1 MNNKGKI
8 ISITSVK
15 GGVGKTTTLLNLAG
29 IYFQLKKRV
38 LIIDLDLF
46 SGSIAVSLDIKN
58 KKDVFM
64 LIESISNNRFTS
76 LKDYISNYNNGI
88 DVLASPKDPRQAL
101 KIDAKYI
108 PIIFDIAK
116 REYDVILV
124 DTNHVMD
131 EINLNILDYSDN
143 TLFIIS
149 NDIPDL
155 KNMKSLVSIF
165 KDAEKYNY
173 LICLNNS
180 KDNSKS
186 FISLFDIKNIIKKNI
201 NYTISKNFYIK
212 NIDKYVINGEILT
225 LNKKIFKNHAYD
237 INNMKKMAIEL
248 INDKEGEKK
257 NVKTN

>member
-1 MNNKGKI
+1 MNNKEYGKI

-29 IYFQLKKRV
+29 IYYQLKKRI

-46 SGSIAVSLDIKN
+46 SGSVAVSLDIKN

-76 LKDYISNYNNGI
+76 LRDYVTTYNKGI
-88 DVLASPKDPRQAL
+88 DVLSSPKDPRQAL
-101 KIDAKYI
+101 KIEAKYI

-124 DTNHVMD
+124 DTSHILN
-131 EINLNILDYSDN
+131 EINLNILDYSNN

-155 KNMKSLVSIF
+155 KNMKSIVSIF

-186 FISLFDIKNIIKKNI
+186 YMSLFDIKNIIKKNI
-201 NYTISKNFYIK
+201 NYSISKNFYIK
-212 NIDKYVINGEILT
+212 NIDKFVMNGEILT
-225 LNKKIFKNHAYD
+225 LNKKIVKAHSSD
-237 INNMKKMAIEL
+237 INNMKKMALDL
-248 INDKEGEKK
+248 IDEKESDK
-257 NVKTN
+257 

>member
-1 MNNKGKI
+1 MNNNSRGKV

-38 LIIDLDLF
+38 LIIDFDLF
-46 SGSIAVSLDIKN
+46 SGSVAVCLDIKN

-64 LIESISNNRFTS
+64 LVESISNNRFTS
-76 LKDYISNYNNGI
+76 LKDYVTRYNSGIS
-88 DVLASPKDPRQAL
+88 VLASPKDPRQAL
-101 KIDAKYI
+101 KIEAKYI
-108 PIIFDIAK
+108 PVIFDIAR

-124 DTNHVMD
+124 DTNHVM
-131 EINLNILDYSDN
+131 EETKLNILDYSDN

-155 KNMKSLVSIF
+155 KNMKSVVSIF
-165 KDAEKYNY
+165 KDAEKENY

-186 FISLFDIKNIIKKNI
+186 FLSLFDIKNIIKKNI
-201 NYTISKNFYIK
+201 NYSISSNFYIK
-212 NIDKYVINGEILT
+212 NIDKYVLNGEILT
-225 LNKKIFKNHAYD
+225 LNRKIAKSHAFD
-237 INNMKKMAIEL
+237 IDNMKKMAIEL
-248 INDKEGEKK
+248 IEEKK
-257 NVKTN
+257 GDK

>member
-1 MNNKGKI
+1 MNNNSRGKV

-38 LIIDLDLF
+38 LIIDFDLF
-46 SGSIAVSLDIKN
+46 SGSVAVCLDIKN

-64 LIESISNNRFTS
+64 LVESISNNRFTS
-76 LKDYISNYNNGI
+76 LKDYVTRYNSGIS
-88 DVLASPKDPRQAL
+88 VLASPKDPRQAL
-101 KIDAKYI
+101 KIEAKYI
-108 PIIFDIAK
+108 PVIFDIAR

-124 DTNHVMD
+124 DTNHVM
-131 EINLNILDYSDN
+131 EETKLNILDYSDN

-155 KNMKSLVSIF
+155 KNMKSVVSIF
-165 KDAEKYNY
+165 KDAEKENY

-186 FISLFDIKNIIKKNI
+186 LLSLFDIKNVIKKNI
-201 NYTISKNFYIK
+201 NYSISSNFYIK
-212 NIDKYVINGEILT
+212 NIDKYVLNGEILT
-225 LNKKIFKNHAYD
+225 LNSKIVKSHSMD
-237 INNMKKMAIEL
+237 IENMKKMAIEL
-248 INDKEGEKK
+248 IEEKK
-257 NVKTN
+257 GDK

>member
-1 MNNKGKI
+1 MNNNTKGKI

-29 IYFQLKKRV
+29 IYYQLKKRV

-46 SGSIAVSLDIKN
+46 SGSVAVSLDINN

-76 LKDYISNYNNGI
+76 LKDYITTYNKGI
-88 DVLASPKDPRQAL
+88 DVLSSPKDPRQAL
-101 KIDAKYI
+101 KIEARYI

-131 EINLNILDYSDN
+131 EIKLNILDYSDN
-143 TLFIIS
+143 TLFVIS

-155 KNMKSLVSIF
+155 KNMKSIISIF
-165 KDAEKYNY
+165 KDAEKSNY

-186 FISLFDIKNIIKKNI
+186 YMSLFDIKNIIKKNI
-201 NYTISKNFYIK
+201 NYSISKNFYIK
-212 NIDKYVINGEILT
+212 NIDKYVMDGEILT
-225 LNKKIFKNHAYD
+225 LNKKIVKAHSLD
-237 INNMKKMAIEL
+237 INNMKKMAEEL
-248 INDKEGEKK
+248 IIDKKGGK
-257 NVKTN
+257 